1 MNDLKWETTDTYH
14 LQTESEVPWD
24 MAHRMPGMRFFG
36 GGRGGAPYL
45 AGDLADAMRKDPKMK
60 VFSANGYF
68 DLATPF
74 HITEYDLAQ
83 TMLAP
88 ALEKNIE
95 FGYYPSG
102 HMVYLNVDALKEFK
116 HDLTGFYDQTD
127 H

>member
-1 MNDLKWETTDTYH
+1 MT
-14 LQTESEVPWD
+14 
-24 MAHRMPGMRFFG
+24 HRMPGARFPGGG
-36 GGRGGAPYL
+36 GGRGGSPYL

-74 HITEYDLAQ
+74 FITEYDLEHM
-83 TMLAP
+83 MLTP
-88 ALEKNIE
+88 ALAKNVE

-102 HMVYLNVDALKEFK
+102 HMVYLNTDALKEFK
-116 HDLTGFYDQTD
+116 HDLAGFYTETG